1 MLFIDFMDDITEMHE
16 ISLVELIFFKIAR
29 TREKTSFV
37 FNMYFQTQTPDVV
50 VRIIYKE
57 YPWGNN
63 STNKTVFKYREDLRK
78 LDPYKWDVVRNFS
91 HQIDVAIDKKD
102 VIWTHSHF
110 VVVL

>member
-1 MLFIDFMDDITEMHE
+1 
-16 ISLVELIFFKIAR
+16 
-29 TREKTSFV
+29 
-37 FNMYFQTQTPDVV
+37 MYFQTQTPDVV
-50 VRIIYKE
+50 VRIIYEE

-78 LDPYKWDVVRNFS
+78 LDPYKWDVVRNFT

-102 VIWTHSHF
+102 VIWTYSHF